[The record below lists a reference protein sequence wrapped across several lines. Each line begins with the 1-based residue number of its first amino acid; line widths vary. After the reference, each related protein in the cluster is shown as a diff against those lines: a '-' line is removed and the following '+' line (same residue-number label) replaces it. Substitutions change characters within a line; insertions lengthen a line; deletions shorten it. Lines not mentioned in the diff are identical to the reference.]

1 MWLAIIITDH
11 GNHKN
16 KLHVAI
22 GWSVVIIGAF
32 FWPLTGLVLGL
43 IVLMMILMRYYIIG
57 FFRSILVIIVLFFL
71 QLGLAI
77 LMEAMFMT
85 ETT

>member
-1 MWLAIIITDH
+1 M
-11 GNHKN
+11 
-16 KLHVAI
+16 
-22 GWSVVIIGAF
+22 VILGAF
-32 FWPLTGLVLGL
+32 FWPLIGLIIGL

-77 LMEAMFMT
+77 LIEAMFMT

>member
-1 MWLAIIITDH
+1 MIADH
-11 GNHKN
+11 GNTKN

-32 FWPLTGLVLGL
+32 FWPLTGLVIGLIGL

-71 QLGLAI
+71 QLGLGF

-85 ETT
+85 ETA

>member
-1 MWLAIIITDH
+1 MIADH
-11 GNHKN
+11 GNFKN
-16 KLHVAI
+16 KFHVAI

-32 FWPLTGLVLGL
+32 FWPLMGLVIGL
-43 IVLMMILMRYYIIG
+43 IVLMMILMRYYVIG

-71 QLGLAI
+71 QLGLAF

-85 ETT
+85 ETA